1 MFNPRTFGF
10 INGNITI
17 LSIIVGL
24 YSAGASK
31 REILSAIL
39 AMLIADPLCDAYA
52 LYFSE
57 KETQKHDTSVK
68 SKSSHT
74 ISTLTPKSIGMNA
87 FISQFIVQ
95 FIFLMMFI
103 FASNAKQA
111 TYMSLVFSTTS
122 ILGYGIYQNISI
134 ANNIK
139 NILSVLALITI
150 TYFSEKVL
158 AKMV

>member
-57 KETQKHDTSVK
+57 KETQKHHPSHK
-68 SKSSHT
+68 SPHT
-74 ISTLTPKSIGMNA
+74 TPKSIGINA
-87 FISQFIVQ
+87 FLSQFIVQ
-95 FIFLMMFI
+95 FLFLLIFL

-111 TYMSLVFSTTS
+111 TYTSLAFSATS
-122 ILGYGIYQNISI
+122 IIGYGLYRNISV

-139 NILSVLALITI
+139 NILSVLALLTV

>member
-57 KETQKHDTSVK
+57 KETQKHHPSHKSPDT
-68 SKSSHT
+68 
-74 ISTLTPKSIGMNA
+74 TLTPTPKSIGINA
-87 FISQFIVQ
+87 FLSQFIVQ
-95 FIFLMMFI
+95 FLFLLIFL

-111 TYMSLVFSTTS
+111 TYTSLAFSATS
-122 ILGYGIYQNISI
+122 IIGYGLYRNISV

-139 NILSVLALITI
+139 NILSVLVLLTV